1 MAGCIIN
8 RRSIIIS
15 PLSNSN
21 SNSSTHQIGFT
32 STMSK
37 IRVLPDSLANKIAAG
52 EVVERPASIVK
63 ELIENSI
70 DAGAKSIE
78 VAVESGGRRLI
89 RISDNGEGMNRDDAI
104 LAFER
109 HATSKLKTAEDLEAI
124 VTLGFR
130 GEALASIASV
140 AKVRLRTQTATDIVG
155 SEVEISG
162 GRMLNVRDIAF
173 TQGADFEI
181 RDLFFNVPARRKFLK
196 SEATESFHIAN
207 LVTHY
212 ALANPQLSFRLLNN
226 NRESIRTTPAAD
238 LRERAYQLFGG
249 EFIGGLIEVGGEA
262 GEMRVRGFVSSP
274 SATRTTKDSQY
285 FFINGRYVRDKV
297 ISRALIEAYRAMIPA
312 GVYPSA
318 MLFVEMPPSEVDVN
332 VHPAKTEVRFV
343 RGTIVHDLIR
353 DAVRSAIGSSKA
365 AVTLFAK
372 REVDPAP
379 KLAEQFSSHIFDPK
393 SPQVSREELRAAFR
407 LQAPPPIPQQSR
419 IDLGGNVLTD
429 AEQEPVSVAGDREL
443 IDLDAQPVS
452 TATGVVQVDP
462 EKPIPVSAE
471 PDPMQLYGHRLGCLG
486 AKGAEAA
493 NSQLKPAQNLTLIA
507 DEVNPLGQMHNSF
520 IIATDRTGLLLIDQ
534 HVAHERI
541 LFEQHWNALR
551 RKKVETQRLLIP
563 ETLDLSPAQAA
574 VFDQLLP
581 ELEENGFE
589 LGRLSGR
596 TVAIKAIPAML
607 GPGVARTLLLELL
620 DAIEDNRRGLSLDEI
635 RAEIAASLACRAA
648 IKINMQLAPEKM
660 RWLIDELMKKENPAT
675 CPHGRPIILRITA
688 REIEKGFQRT

>member
-1 MAGCIIN
+1 MTVCVIKL
-8 RRSIIIS
+8 RSIIIS
-15 PLSNSN
+15 PRSITNSKSSPLSLS
-21 SNSSTHQIGFT
+21 Q
-32 STMSK
+32 MSK

-78 VAVESGGRRLI
+78 IAVESGGRRLI
-89 RISDNGEGMNRDDAI
+89 RISDNGEGMSRDDAI

-155 SEVEISG
+155 SEIEISG
-162 GRMLNVRDIAF
+162 GRMLNVRDVAF
-173 TQGADFEI
+173 TPGAEFEI
-181 RDLFFNVPARRKFLK
+181 RELFFNVPARRKFLK

-212 ALANPQLSFRLLNN
+212 ALANPNLSFRLTNN

-249 EFIGGLIEVGGEA
+249 EFIASLIEVGGEA

-297 ISRALIEAYRAMIPA
+297 VSRALIEAYRAMIPA

-318 MLFVEMPPSEVDVN
+318 MLFVEMPPHEVDVN

-343 RGTIVHDLIR
+343 RSTIVHDLIR

-365 AVTLFAK
+365 AVKLFAK
-372 REVDPAP
+372 PEPPPAP
-379 KLAEQFSSHIFDPK
+379 TTAETFRSHVFGEKPPPI
-393 SPQVSREELRAAFR
+393 SREELREAFKI
-407 LQAPPPIPQQSR
+407 QAPTSIPQQSKM
-419 IDLGGNVLTD
+419 DLSGSDDQVGAEISKDSFSESVVSENVESIVEAPTT
-429 AEQEPVSVAGDREL
+429 
-443 IDLDAQPVS
+443 I
-452 TATGVVQVDP
+452 
-462 EKPIPVSAE
+462 E

-486 AKGAEAA
+486 AKATDS
-493 NSQLKPAQNLTLIA
+493 NSQLKPAQSLTLIA

-574 VFDQLLP
+574 AFDQLLP

-596 TVAIKAIPAML
+596 TIAIKAVPAIL
-607 GPGVARTLLLELL
+607 GAGVARTLLLELL
-620 DAIEDNRRGLSLDEI
+620 DAIEENRRGLSLDEL

-675 CPHGRPIILRITA
+675 CPHGRPIILRITS
-688 REIEKGFQRT
+688 REIERGFQRT

>member
-1 MAGCIIN
+1 
-8 RRSIIIS
+8 
-15 PLSNSN
+15 
-21 SNSSTHQIGFT
+21 
-32 STMSK
+32 MSK

-89 RISDNGEGMNRDDAI
+89 RISDTGEGMSRDDAI

-109 HATSKLKTAEDLEAI
+109 HATSKLKTAEDLESI

-155 SEVEISG
+155 SEIEISG
-162 GRMLNVRDIAF
+162 GRMLGVRDIAF
-173 TQGADFEI
+173 TPGAEFEI

-212 ALANPQLSFRLLNN
+212 ALANPHLSFKLLNN

-249 EFIGGLIEVGGEA
+249 EFIASLIEVGGEA

-297 ISRALIEAYRAMIPA
+297 IGRALIEAYRAMIPS

-318 MLFVEMPPSEVDVN
+318 MLFVEMPPHEVDVN

-343 RGTIVHDLIR
+343 RSTIVHDLIR
-353 DAVRSAIGSSKA
+353 DAVRAAIGSSKA
-365 AVTLFAK
+365 AVTLFSK
-372 REVDPAP
+372 PEP
-379 KLAEQFSSHIFDPK
+379 EQPSSKPQDVFRPHIFNEEP
-393 SPQVSREELRAAFR
+393 PQISREELRAAFK
-407 LQAPPPIPQQSR
+407 LQAPPPQQFK
-419 IDLGGNVLTD
+419 IDLSDSQPITEV
-429 AEQEPVSVAGDREL
+429 E
-443 IDLDAQPVS
+443 PVS
-452 TATGVVQVDP
+452 TATGREQDDLQVSTAADGERLGLP
-462 EKPIPVSAE
+462 ES
-471 PDPMQLYGHRLGCLG
+471 DPMLLYGHRLGCLG
-486 AKGAEAA
+486 AKGVDT
-493 NSQLKPAQNLTLIA
+493 NSQLKPAQSLTLIA

-563 ETLDLSPAQAA
+563 ETLDLSPAQATA
-574 VFDQLLP
+574 FDQLLP

-596 TVAIKAIPAML
+596 TIAIKAIPAML
-607 GPGVARTLLLELL
+607 GAGVARTLLLELL

-648 IKINMQLAPEKM
+648 IKINMTLAPEKM

>member
-1 MAGCIIN
+1 
-8 RRSIIIS
+8 
-15 PLSNSN
+15 
-21 SNSSTHQIGFT
+21 
-32 STMSK
+32 MSK

-78 VAVESGGRRLI
+78 IAVESGGRRLI
-89 RISDNGEGMNRDDAI
+89 RISDNGEGMSRDDAI

-155 SEVEISG
+155 SEIEISG
-162 GRMLNVRDIAF
+162 GRMLNVRDVAF
-173 TQGADFEI
+173 TPGAEFEI
-181 RDLFFNVPARRKFLK
+181 RELFFNVPARRKFLK

-212 ALANPQLSFRLLNN
+212 ALANPNLSFRLTNN

-249 EFIGGLIEVGGEA
+249 EFIASLIEVGGEA

-297 ISRALIEAYRAMIPA
+297 VSRALIEAYRAMIPA

-318 MLFVEMPPSEVDVN
+318 MLFVEMPPHEVDVN

-343 RGTIVHDLIR
+343 RSTIVHDLIR

-365 AVTLFAK
+365 AVKLFAK
-372 REVDPAP
+372 PEPPPAP
-379 KLAEQFSSHIFDPK
+379 TTAETFRSHVFGEKPPPI
-393 SPQVSREELRAAFR
+393 SREELREAFKI
-407 LQAPPPIPQQSR
+407 QAPTSIPQQSKM
-419 IDLGGNVLTD
+419 DLSGSDDQVGAEISKDSFSESVVSENVESIVEAPTT
-429 AEQEPVSVAGDREL
+429 
-443 IDLDAQPVS
+443 I
-452 TATGVVQVDP
+452 
-462 EKPIPVSAE
+462 E

-486 AKGAEAA
+486 AKATDS
-493 NSQLKPAQNLTLIA
+493 NSQLKPAQSLTLIA

-574 VFDQLLP
+574 AFDQLLP

-596 TVAIKAIPAML
+596 TIAIKAVPAIL
-607 GPGVARTLLLELL
+607 GAGVARTLLLELL
-620 DAIEDNRRGLSLDEI
+620 DAIEENRRGLSLDEL

-675 CPHGRPIILRITA
+675 CPHGRPIILRITS
-688 REIEKGFQRT
+688 REIERGFQRT

>member
-1 MAGCIIN
+1 MVN
-8 RRSIIIS
+8 Y
-15 PLSNSN
+15 
-21 SNSSTHQIGFT
+21 HQPAFNYKLEIVSFIVV
-32 STMSK
+32 TMSK

-89 RISDNGEGMNRDDAI
+89 RISDNGEGMSRDDAI

-140 AKVRLRTQTATDIVG
+140 AKVRLRTQTASDLVG
-155 SEVEISG
+155 TEVEISG
-162 GRMLNVRDIAF
+162 GRMLNVRDVAF
-173 TQGADFEI
+173 TPGAEFEI

-212 ALANPQLSFRLLNN
+212 ALANPRLSFKLLNN

-249 EFIGGLIEVGGEA
+249 EFIASLIEVGGEA

-297 ISRALIEAYRAMIPA
+297 ISRALIEAYRAMIPS

-318 MLFVEMPPSEVDVN
+318 MLFVELPPHEVDVN

-343 RGTIVHDLIR
+343 RSAIVYDLIR

-372 REVDPAP
+372 PEPPAP
-379 KLAEQFSSHIFDPK
+379 TTAETFRSHVFGEKP
-393 SPQVSREELRAAFR
+393 PQISREELREAFKI
-407 LQAPPPIPQQSR
+407 QAPPPIPQQSKM
-419 IDLGGNVLTD
+419 DLSGEESISE
-429 AEQEPVSVAGDREL
+429 AES
-443 IDLDAQPVS
+443 
-452 TATGVVQVDP
+452 
-462 EKPIPVSAE
+462 VSAVIGRERTSEMLIAEDSEVIAETPTSVE
-471 PDPMQLYGHRLGCLG
+471 PDDPLQLYGHRLGCLG
-486 AKGAEAA
+486 TKASET
-493 NSQLKPAQNLTLIA
+493 NSQLKPAQSLTLIA

-563 ETLDLSPAQAA
+563 ETLDLSPAQATA
-574 VFDQLLP
+574 FDQLLP

-607 GPGVARTLLLELL
+607 GAGVARTLLLELL
-620 DAIEDNRRGLSLDEI
+620 DAIEENRRGLSLDEI

-648 IKINMQLAPEKM
+648 IKINMPLSPEKM